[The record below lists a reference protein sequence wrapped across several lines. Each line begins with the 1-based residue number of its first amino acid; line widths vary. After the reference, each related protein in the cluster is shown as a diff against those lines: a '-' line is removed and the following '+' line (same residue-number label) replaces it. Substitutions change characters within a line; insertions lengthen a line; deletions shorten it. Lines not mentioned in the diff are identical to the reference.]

1 LWARGSIFK
10 ADVVNKTSPIA
21 YGYGNE
27 LGVYFSSSPVFRPGR
42 AFSRRSFM
50 MMGRIPQGRVTGRG
64 GPDDPDIVQG
74 RARDMGQN
82 TIKEF
87 QKSRQAQEEPPR
99 RFSTQPSRVKTI
111 LRFAQK
117 VDELLISGGLANGEE
132 LAGAPAVVDCKLG
145 DGHIVMF
152 SINPMWR
159 HETHGSFCLV
169 FNSMIHYKNL
179 DYKKP
184 APKKTGPSK

>member
-1 LWARGSIFK
+1 
-10 ADVVNKTSPIA
+10 
-21 YGYGNE
+21 
-27 LGVYFSSSPVFRPGR
+27 
-42 AFSRRSFM
+42 M
-50 MMGRIPQGRVTGRG
+50 MMGRGAQGRVTGRG

-74 RARDMGQN
+74 RARDMGQK
-82 TIKEF
+82 TIEEF
-87 QKSRQAQEEPPR
+87 QKSRRDQEE
-99 RFSTQPSRVKTI
+99 TPSRFGAQPPQAKTI
-111 LRFAQK
+111 LRFAPK

-145 DGHIVMF
+145 DGHVVLF

-159 HETHGSFCLV
+159 HETHGSFFLV

-184 APKKTGPSK
+184 APKKPPRKK